1 MQKKEH
7 QITSLKTKELVM
19 QDDFT
24 YIDGIGPKVSII
36 LRSAG
41 VKTFKKLST
50 IKVDK
55 IKEILETENPNLLRL
70 TDPTT
75 WSDQARMVSEG
86 EWEALKVL
94 QDSLKEN
101 RRLERTVFQSSEMEN
116 SVIVSETS

>member
-1 MQKKEH
+1 
-7 QITSLKTKELVM
+7 
-19 QDDFT
+19 
-24 YIDGIGPKVSII
+24 
-36 LRSAG
+36 
-41 VKTFKKLST
+41 
-50 IKVDK
+50 
-55 IKEILETENPNLLRL
+55 LETENPNLLRL

-101 RRLERTVFQSSEMEN
+101 RRLERTVLQSSEMEN